1 MKIHSF
7 SHRVGYLQSK
17 LSKKELNHVNKM
29 IDNKK
34 SRMNNN
40 LAGNISNS
48 YVLPTTDSYFL
59 KNIMAPNIEEYLK
72 NYKDIVPKVLTKDC
86 PFCLDKLWVNFQK
99 KHEFNPPHLHTGV
112 FSFVI
117 WTQIPYDYEK
127 ECKLNFIKDSNNKCP
142 GSFSFLHTDFKGQV
156 CTFEYHLSKKDEGTM
171 LFFPANLMHQ
181 VFPFYTSDKER
192 ISISGNVC
200 LDSTRAIS

>member
-48 YVLPTTDSYFL
+48 YVLPTTD
-59 KNIMAPNIEEYLK
+59 
-72 NYKDIVPKVLTKDC
+72 
-86 PFCLDKLWVNFQK
+86 
-99 KHEFNPPHLHTGV
+99 
-112 FSFVI
+112 
-117 WTQIPYDYEK
+117 
-127 ECKLNFIKDSNNKCP
+127 
-142 GSFSFLHTDFKGQV
+142 
-156 CTFEYHLSKKDEGTM
+156 
-171 LFFPANLMHQ
+171 
-181 VFPFYTSDKER
+181 
-192 ISISGNVC
+192 
-200 LDSTRAIS
+200 

>member
-29 IDNKK
+29 INNKK

-72 NYKDIVPKVLTKDC
+72 NHKDIVPKVLTKDC
-86 PFCLDKLWVNFQK
+86 PFCLDKLWVNFPK
-99 KHEFNPPHLHTGV
+99 NMNLILLIYTLE
-112 FSFVI
+112 
-117 WTQIPYDYEK
+117 Y
-127 ECKLNFIKDSNNKCP
+127 
-142 GSFSFLHTDFKGQV
+142 FL
-156 CTFEYHLSKKDEGTM
+156 L
-171 LFFPANLMHQ
+171 
-181 VFPFYTSDKER
+181 
-192 ISISGNVC
+192 
-200 LDSTRAIS
+200 